1 MVQDIL
7 IGLIGDDI
15 VYEGQIIRVAD
26 EFDAITSK
34 RQYKTHIG
42 VVDTLK
48 ILIENTKPTK
58 NSKKMGKGLFK
69 KSVGKNNKQIVRK
82 LIEIVAEDTEYE
94 IYVKSK
100 HIEHIKNEIKRYT
113 DAEKYFKKVENT
125 KNQDKKEYF
134 TEYAKGYLIR
144 DEKFE
149 EIPIYLKEAYETY
162 NMREEEISK
171 LRIEYKTIRKLR
183 V

>member
-1 MVQDIL
+1 MEQDIQ
-7 IGLIGDDI
+7 IGLVGDEI
-15 VYEGQIIRVAD
+15 MYEGQIIRVAD

-48 ILIENTKPTK
+48 ILIQ
-58 NSKKMGKGLFK
+58 NSKPGPKSKKIQKGFFK
-69 KSVGKNNKQIVRK
+69 VAVGKNNKKIVQK

-94 IYVKSK
+94 IYIKAK
-100 HIEHIKNEIKRYT
+100 HLEHIKNEIKRYT
-113 DAEKYFKKVENT
+113 DAFKYYEKAEKEN
-125 KNQDKKEYF
+125 KESKKEYY

-144 DEKFE
+144 GE
-149 EIPIYLKEAYETY
+149 EYEQIPIYLKEAEGTY
-162 NMREEEISK
+162 KKRADEIEN
-171 LRIEYKTIRKLR
+171 LRQEYKVIRKLR

>member
-1 MVQDIL
+1 MAQDIL

-100 HIEHIKNEIKRYT
+100 HIEHIKNEIKNSM
-113 DAEKYFKKVENT
+113 KKRG
-125 KNQDKKEYF
+125 KK
-134 TEYAKGYLIR
+134 
-144 DEKFE
+144 
-149 EIPIYLKEAYETY
+149 
-162 NMREEEISK
+162 
-171 LRIEYKTIRKLR
+171 
-183 V
+183 

>member
-48 ILIENTKPTK
+48 ILIENTKPTN

-69 KSVGKNNKQIVRK
+69 KSVGKNNKQIVRI
-82 LIEIVAEDTEYE
+82 LNI
-94 IYVKSK
+94 
-100 HIEHIKNEIKRYT
+100 
-113 DAEKYFKKVENT
+113 
-125 KNQDKKEYF
+125 
-134 TEYAKGYLIR
+134 
-144 DEKFE
+144 
-149 EIPIYLKEAYETY
+149 LK
-162 NMREEEISK
+162 MK
-171 LRIEYKTIRKLR
+171 
-183 V
+183 